1 MPYWVLLHGVS
12 RCNRILNILQRSL
25 ISELDIAMVV
35 TLSVVL
41 ATMLASSQAGL
52 PMNCRSV
59 VYPKANTPL
68 ACVMITRTE
77 LGSPSLDLDI
87 GKWGTV
93 SQLSTDSDPADSGY
107 NDLLMN
113 WVKQPSSSTG
123 FPTGSTG
130 TKNPSI
136 ADSMTALNPNLLPG
150 ACRYAG
156 ILLNMY
162 FIHCSQMGPR
172 KK

>member
-1 MPYWVLLHGVS
+1 
-12 RCNRILNILQRSL
+12 
-25 ISELDIAMVV
+25 MVV

-68 ACVMITRTE
+68 ACVMVTRTE
-77 LGSPSLDLDI
+77 LGSPSLDLDNA
-87 GKWGTV
+87 KWGTV